1 MQDLKRKNQKRLTTT
16 TILKPGLSPKFFLNL
31 LKEISPIVA
40 IDDTQTILF
49 ANESF
54 QKEFA
59 GSSRSLIGKNL
70 FRILNLNPVDHE
82 EMKSNINLSKWGKIQ
97 NQEFRKQKIY
107 YGYSVFRFGDHIGI
121 ILKNITENKRLERKS
136 QVFIPNF
143 YNPKKKKE
151 LDFPENCTT
160 ESVKPFSQ
168 QNSIS
173 KHTIEILKFTV
184 RSSIRDF
191 F

>member
-82 EMKSNINLSKWGKIQ
+82 EMKSNINLSKMGK
-97 NQEFRKQKIY
+97 N
-107 YGYSVFRFGDHIGI
+107 
-121 ILKNITENKRLERKS
+121 T
-136 QVFIPNF
+136 
-143 YNPKKKKE
+143 
-151 LDFPENCTT
+151 
-160 ESVKPFSQ
+160 KPR
-168 QNSIS
+168 I
-173 KHTIEILKFTV
+173 
-184 RSSIRDF
+184 
-191 F
+191 